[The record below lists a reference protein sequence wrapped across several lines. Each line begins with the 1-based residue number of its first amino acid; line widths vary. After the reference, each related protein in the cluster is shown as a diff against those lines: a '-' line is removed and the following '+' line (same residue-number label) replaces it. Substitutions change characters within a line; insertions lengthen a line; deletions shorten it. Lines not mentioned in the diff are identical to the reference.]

1 MIPSAEPHYAVL
13 SAMLAPAFFLTAT
26 ASLLVSANTRLARII
41 DRARVLLKELE
52 DADDDDERVPLEG
65 LLTRQRVRSRMVLRG
80 SLLLYVAITCF
91 VGTSLSVAG
100 DAFFGYR
107 FGTLPTGLAA
117 LGVLAMLAAS
127 LLLARE
133 SSLAVAAIDDE
144 MEHAHHRAMRRRR
157 RESSGE

>member
-1 MIPSAEPHYAVL
+1 MIPTAEPHYTVL

-41 DRARVLLKELE
+41 DRARLLLKEIAAAEDDAERAALE
-52 DADDDDERVPLEG
+52 R
-65 LLTRQRVRSRMVLRG
+65 LLAKQRKRSHIVLRG
-80 SLLLYVAITCF
+80 SLLLYVGITCF

-100 DAFFGYR
+100 DAFLGYR

-117 LGVLAMLAAS
+117 LGVLA
-127 LLLARE
+127 LLGSSVLMARE

-144 MEHAHHRAMRRRR
+144 MDHAQERTRRRR
-157 RESSGE
+157 NALR

>member
-41 DRARVLLKELE
+41 DRARVLLKEIA
-52 DADDDDERVPLEG
+52 DADADCELAPLEA
-65 LLTRQRVRSRMVLRG
+65 LLGKQRVRSRIVLRG

-117 LGVLAMLAAS
+117 MGVLAMLAAS
-127 LLLARE
+127 LLMARE

-144 MEHAHHRAMRRRR
+144 MDHAHLRARRRR
-157 RESSGE
+157 GLSG